1 MAVGIQDARRVPQ
14 IYGYGSM
21 KAGGAYGADRPA
33 CGKRRVCLRSAGR
46 THWQRP
52 AGTPQATA

>member
-21 KAGGAYGADRPA
+21 KAGGAYGAFVCSLPGGRIGKGRRVFRPA
-33 CGKRRVCLRSAGR
+33 RRRQRLDRAG
-46 THWQRP
+46 
-52 AGTPQATA
+52 